1 MKHAGRWIA
10 GLGLLLAAGL
20 FVHDG
25 IGPIVQLLLVAGW
38 GLLAAGLFHVVPML
52 VNAQGWRVLLV
63 PTARTGLGTMTA
75 ALWIRESV
83 NGLLPVARI
92 GGEVA
97 SYRLLMQRGT
107 PRVPVAASL
116 IVDMAVSLLS
126 QGAFCLVGVALLV
139 GHGQSSAD
147 RYAAQLGLAFGVL
160 AALGVAL
167 ALLQRAGLLER
178 LVRAANRMVAGR
190 WAGLAE
196 HSARIDRAAR
206 LIYRRR
212 GRIAACFAWQLAG
225 WLLGAGE
232 IWLALYFLGHPV
244 GIADAVI
251 LEAIV
256 QAISSVAFVV
266 PGALGV
272 QEGGFLLVG
281 AALGIDAPTSL
292 ALAAARRVRDL
303 VVFFPG
309 LLAWQWFESRPA
321 GSAGLGRAIGLP
333 PGRRAE

>member
-1 MKHAGRWIA
+1 MKKTGRWVA
-10 GLGLLLAAGL
+10 LLGLLLAAAL

-25 IGPIVQLLLVAGW
+25 IGPIVQLLLAAGW
-38 GLLAAGLFHVVPML
+38 GLVAAGLFHAVPMA
-52 VNAQGWRVLLV
+52 VNAQAWRVLLV
-63 PTARTGLGTMTA
+63 PTARTGLATMTA
-75 ALWIRESV
+75 AVWVRESV

-97 SYRLLMQRGT
+97 GYRLLVQRGT
-107 PRVPVAASL
+107 PRVAVAASL

-126 QGAFCLVGVALLV
+126 QGAFCLVGVALLL
-139 GHGQSSAD
+139 GHGSAD

-178 LVRAANRMVAGR
+178 LAGAANRLVAGR

-212 GRIAACFAWQLAG
+212 GRVAACFAWQLAG
-225 WLLGAGE
+225 WLLGAAE

-244 GIADAVI
+244 GMADAVI

-292 ALAAARRVRDL
+292 ALAAARRIRDL

-309 LLAWQWFESRPA
+309 LLAWQWYESSPA
-321 GSAGLGRAIGLP
+321 ARSGGDGGAVALA